1 MSWAEIALWWLP
13 IAAVVAVAA
22 LGVAAAAAQPARPAK
37 PYWVAALLLGGTLA
51 IVLTARLQEVGRAA
65 LRGARAESG
74 AAGSQVV
81 ALNARL
87 KELDGQLRALREK
100 SRGRTIAP
108 DAAAKIE
115 ERLRQAGSRRVV
127 VSCVPGDVEA
137 YDYANQIANLLRA
150 AGWDALGPEA
160 TQIFGEAPAMG
171 VRLYVRGGTA
181 PPDAATILIDAFT
194 RFNIP
199 FESGITPSAAIPDPA
214 TTEIFVSRKP

>member
-1 MSWAEIALWWLP
+1 MAEIAVWWLP
-13 IAAVVAVAA
+13 IAAVVAVAG

-51 IVLTARLQEVGRAA
+51 IVLAARLQEIGRAA

-81 ALNARL
+81 ALNARV
-87 KELDGQLRALREK
+87 KELESQLRVLQEK

-150 AGWDALGPEA
+150 AGWEALGPEA

-171 VRLYVRGGTA
+171 VRLYVRSGTA